1 MRRCRDANHLDPLSL
16 AILGRSAQRRVLGR
30 ELLRARRLRGSLSL
44 RGRNSNNGA
53 AREHDTV
60 RMSTVEAVEAIRE
73 SRRSRKNGG
82 TVGHSTVVRRA
93 EGDLAT
99 RRIGGRHLPRVARAI
114 AGIVG
119 LNLGLDAATI
129 GRRADARE
137 ARANGLD
144 ETVLHDRGRIVEGG
158 LDDIVG
164 E

>member
-1 MRRCRDANHLDPLSL
+1 M
-16 AILGRSAQRRVLGR
+16 
-30 ELLRARRLRGSLSL
+30 
-44 RGRNSNNGA
+44 
-53 AREHDTV
+53 
-60 RMSTVEAVEAIRE
+60 
-73 SRRSRKNGG
+73 
-82 TVGHSTVVRRA
+82 RRA